1 MRDALRRLTLP
12 AIAVVACILAAAPAF
27 AQNQVP
33 NHAGH
38 EDNGIGLGVLGGF
51 TSNSISTDAS
61 VTFDRRTGSM
71 FGLWVGGNKNG
82 LIGFTGEFN
91 YLISKYGSGD
101 NDQTTKV
108 FEIPAVFHINVGS
121 RHRNGVGGF
130 ILVGPVV
137 DFLLQANSG
146 GADNKSEFNSEDIG
160 IMAGGGIEAYRIGV
174 QVRGN
179 WGLRNVNNSG
189 DTGNIKTRQIQIIGT
204 FRFN

>member
-12 AIAVVACILAAAPAF
+12 AIALVACVLAAAPAF
-27 AQNQVP
+27 AQNQ
-33 NHAGH
+33 NKAGH
-38 EDNGIGLGVLGGF
+38 EDNGIGIGVLGGF
-51 TSNSISTDAS
+51 TSNSISTDLPG
-61 VTFDRRTGSM
+61 TYDNRTGSM

-91 YLISKYGSGD
+91 YLISKYGQGP

-108 FEIPAVFHINVGS
+108 FEIPALFHINIGS

-130 ILVGPVV
+130 ILFGPAV
-137 DFLLQANSG
+137 DFLLQAKSG
-146 GADNKSEFNSEDIG
+146 GADDKSVFNSEDIG

-179 WGLRNVNNSG
+179 WGLRNIDNSG
-189 DTGNIKTRQIQIIGT
+189 DTASIKTRQIQIVGT